1 MDKRSFIIIAQ
12 TIFPA
17 QTPRSYRATELAK
30 ELARQGHKVIL
41 YAVLGKFDYSE
52 FEKENPNVKVK
63 NIGAMLFSKV
73 NSDNDNIL
81 RDNSLIYRAFNKI
94 FGKLFDFPDIEL
106 SFKIPKII
114 HKENDIDCLITI
126 AIPYSIHWGAAFAK
140 SISTKRFP
148 KTWIADCGDPYM
160 GNEFR
165 KPYFYFKFIE
175 KWAFGKMNYIT
186 IPIEAAK
193 KGYYKE
199 FHHKIRIIPQG
210 FNFKNVPHHTQSQ
223 NSVPTFAYSGIL
235 YKDFRDPSLF
245 LQYLTTITTDF
256 KFIIY
261 TKSNKLVLPFIEKL
275 KNKLEVYDYIPR
287 EELLSVL
294 SSMDFVINFENPSV
308 IHSPSKLIDYALIKK
323 PILSIKSYEIPKK
336 IFNEFLQGNY
346 TNQFIVNDLE
356 RYNISNVA
364 KQFILLTQESANR

>member
-1 MDKRSFIIIAQ
+1 
-12 TIFPA
+12 
-17 QTPRSYRATELAK
+17 
-30 ELARQGHKVIL
+30 
-41 YAVLGKFDYSE
+41 
-52 FEKENPNVKVK
+52 
-63 NIGAMLFSKV
+63 
-73 NSDNDNIL
+73 
-81 RDNSLIYRAFNKI
+81 LIHRAFNKI
-94 FGKLFDFPDIEL
+94 FGRLFDFPDIEL
-106 SFKIPKII
+106 SFKIPRII
-114 HKENDIDCLITI
+114 YKENDTDCLITI

-140 SISTKRFP
+140 SLSTKHFP

-193 KGYYKE
+193 EGYYKE

-210 FNFKNVPHHTQSQ
+210 FNFKNVPIHHSQSQ
-223 NSVPTFAYSGIL
+223 NLVPTFAYSGIL

-245 LQYLTTITTDF
+245 LQYLTTITTNF
-256 KFIIY
+256 KFIVY
-261 TKSNKLVLPFIEKL
+261 TKSRELILPFMEKL

-294 SSMDFVINFENPSV
+294 SGMDFLINFENPSV
-308 IHSPSKLIDYALIKK
+308 KHSPSKLIDYALIKK
-323 PILSIKSYEIPKK
+323 PILSIKAHEIPVK

-346 TNQFIVNDLE
+346 TNQLIVNNLE
-356 RYNISNVA
+356 RYNIINVA
-364 KQFILLTQESANR
+364 KQFISLNQKS